1 MIVIVCIFVIL
12 AATAAVWHGSFLLEN
27 AAGRLGAHYHLP
39 AVVQGSIIMAVGSS
53 FPELSSTVIA
63 TLVHGKFELGVA
75 AVVGSAVF
83 NILVIPGL
91 SGLVG
96 RGLETDREM
105 VYKEALFYMISVA
118 VLMLSFALALIYY
131 PVAGSQWE
139 GSITRPLALLP
150 VGFYGLYIFLQ
161 HQDTMEYRIQQ
172 RENGLHAQKIQGGAG
187 RLWLRL
193 VLGLAFIGIGVEG
206 LVRSVIILGDV
217 FNTPHFFWGLS
228 VIAAATSLPDAFVS
242 IQAARR
248 KDGVVSMANVLGSN
262 TFDLLIAIP
271 IGVLIAGT
279 CIIDFSVAAPAM
291 GLLAV
296 ATIALFVMLRTQLRL
311 TQLECI
317 LLLVLYAGFLAWMG
331 VDAFFYP

>member
-1 MIVIVCIFVIL
+1 MIVLVCTLVIL
-12 AATAAVWHGSFLLEN
+12 AATAVVWIGSFLLEN
-27 AAGRLGAHYHLP
+27 AAGRLATHYHLP

-75 AVVGSAVF
+75 VIVGSAVF
-83 NILVIPGL
+83 NILVIPGV
-91 SGLVG
+91 SGLAG
-96 RGLETDREM
+96 KGLKTDREM

-118 VLMLSFALALIYY
+118 VLMLSFALALIYH
-131 PVAGSQWE
+131 PVEGSQWE
-139 GSITRPLALLP
+139 GRVTRTIALLP

-161 HQDTMEYRIQQ
+161 HQDTVEYRIEQ
-172 RENGLHAQKIQGGAG
+172 RRNGLHAQKIKGGPG
-187 RLWLRL
+187 RQWLRL
-193 VLGLAFIGIGVEG
+193 LLGLAFIGIGVEG

-217 FNTPHFFWGLS
+217 LQTPHFFWGLS

-248 KDGVVSMANVLGSN
+248 GDGIVSMANVLGSN

-296 ATIALFVMLRTQLRL
+296 ATIALFIMLRTQLRL
-311 TQLECI
+311 TRFECI
-317 LLLVLYAGFLAWMG
+317 LLLVLYAGFIAWMG
-331 VDAFFYP
+331 VDAFFYA

>member
-1 MIVIVCIFVIL
+1 MILIVCIFVIL

-27 AAGRLGAHYHLP
+27 AAGRLAAHYHLP

-83 NILVIPGL
+83 NILVIPGI

-217 FNTPHFFWGLS
+217 FKTPHFFWGLS

-248 KDGVVSMANVLGSN
+248 QDGVVSMANVLGSN

-271 IGVLIAGT
+271 VGVLIAGT

-311 TQLECI
+311 TQFECI

-331 VDAFFYP
+331 VDAFFYA